1 MTIFSKFALLLTPL
15 FFSTAFAASLNDV
28 QAVPHLDQKGKAA
41 YQDFLH
47 AKNPRAFAI
56 APGGS
61 WGWRGGEVTLD
72 AAVDGATQTCQLGTE
87 QPCVLY
93 ALDDRIVFDAKAW
106 SRLWG
111 PYQGKDETGE
121 SPVGKDRGDR
131 FFDLSLKNP
140 AGKTIKLSDLHGK
153 VVLLHFWGSW
163 CRPCLKELPE
173 LQSLHQAIA
182 KEKDMQLVLVPV
194 REDLATARAWMEK
207 SRFTMPL
214 YDPALQGASME
225 QLMLASGK
233 PIHDRFLAKAFPT
246 TFVLDKHGIVV
257 FSHNGPVEGWLQ
269 YIPFLKDAATRSGR

>member
-1 MTIFSKFALLLTPL
+1 MSVLSNLALVAVTLI
-15 FFSTAFAASLNDV
+15 FSTAHAAGLNDV
-28 QAVPHLDQKGKAA
+28 QVVPHLDQKGKAA

-61 WGWRGGEVTLD
+61 WGWRGGEVTID

-93 ALDDRIVFDAKAW
+93 ALDDKIVFDARAW
-106 SRLWG
+106 NRLWG
-111 PYQGKDETGE
+111 PYQNQDETSE
-121 SPVGKDRGDR
+121 SPVGKARGDR

-140 AGKTIKLSDLHGK
+140 VGKLTKLSDLRGK

-173 LQSLHQAIA
+173 LQRLYQALA
-182 KEKDMQLVLVPV
+182 KEKDIQLVLVPV
-194 REDLATARAWMEK
+194 REEMAIARAWMEK

-214 YDPALQGASME
+214 YDPVLQGANMD
-225 QLMLASGK
+225 QLTLATGK
-233 PIHDRFLAKAFPT
+233 PIHDRYLAKAFPT
-246 TFVLDKHGIVV
+246 TYVLDKHGIVL
-257 FSHNGPVEGWLQ
+257 FSSTGPVEGWLQ
-269 YIPFLKDAATRSGR
+269 YISFLKDAAARSGK